1 MADPTLEVESVLKG
15 SLLSENDL
23 RIILTFVN
31 ELDSETLAQF
41 ESDTDSGI
49 MNEFMKLQLASQRRI
64 EQEDYGRTRDEEESI
79 GLRNM
84 AGSTLDNNQDVFQ
97 NYSTSVKGYGGNV
110 YDDTQKSNYSMAAQV
125 VSVIGAF
132 SGAGSLFAT
141 TAAAQAG
148 EALMSNIYVR
158 YTLGAIGVLGISGG
172 CALAVRNLLSD
183 RQVAT
188 NKKLLDAM
196 KKMAKAR
203 VKLTT
208 FFNETRVKI
217 LKDEEKAKK
226 SALLYMNRR
235 PVNLAGAGNV
245 QARMEKLFSNVLLT
259 DTSPLTAKIL
269 LQSNDY
275 YVSLNDD
282 SNHPTTISKDDL
294 KLMGE
299 IAGMF

>member
-15 SLLSENDL
+15 SLLSEDDL

-31 ELDSETLAQF
+31 ELDSETLAHF

-269 LQSNDY
+269 LKSNDY

>member
-1 MADPTLEVESVLKG
+1 MADPTLEVESVLRG
-15 SLLSENDL
+15 SLLSEDDL

-64 EQEDYGRTRDEEESI
+64 AEEDYAPHRDEEERI

-269 LQSNDY
+269 LKSNDY

>member
-1 MADPTLEVESVLKG
+1 
-15 SLLSENDL
+15 
-23 RIILTFVN
+23 
-31 ELDSETLAQF
+31 
-41 ESDTDSGI
+41 
-49 MNEFMKLQLASQRRI
+49 
-64 EQEDYGRTRDEEESI
+64 
-79 GLRNM
+79 
-84 AGSTLDNNQDVFQ
+84 
-97 NYSTSVKGYGGNV
+97 
-110 YDDTQKSNYSMAAQV
+110 MAAQV

-158 YTLGAIGVLGISGG
+158 YTLGAIGVLGISSG

>member
-15 SLLSENDL
+15 SLLSQEDL
-23 RIILTFVN
+23 RVILTFVN

-49 MNEFMKLQLASQRRI
+49 MNEFMKLQLASQRRL
-64 EQEDYGRTRDEEESI
+64 EEEDYAPHRDEEESI

-97 NYSTSVKGYGGNV
+97 NYSTSIKGYGGNV
-110 YDDTQKSNYSMAAQV
+110 YDETQKSNYSMAAQV

-158 YTLGAIGVLGISGG
+158 YTLGAIGVLGISSG

>member
-15 SLLSENDL
+15 SLLSQEDL
-23 RIILTFVN
+23 RVILTFVN

-49 MNEFMKLQLASQRRI
+49 MNEFMKLQLASQRRL
-64 EQEDYGRTRDEEESI
+64 EEEDYAPHRDEEESI

-84 AGSTLDNNQDVFQ
+84 AGSTLDNNQEVFQ
-97 NYSTSVKGYGGNV
+97 NYSTSIKGYGGNV
-110 YDDTQKSNYSMAAQV
+110 YDETQKSNYSMAAQV

-158 YTLGAIGVLGISGG
+158 YTLGAIGVLGISSG

-217 LKDEEKAKK
+217 FKDEEKAKK

>member
-15 SLLSENDL
+15 SLLSQEDL
-23 RIILTFVN
+23 RVILTFVN

-49 MNEFMKLQLASQRRI
+49 MNEFMKLQLASQRRL
-64 EQEDYGRTRDEEESI
+64 EEEDYAPHRDEEESI

-84 AGSTLDNNQDVFQ
+84 AGSTLDNNQEVFQ
-97 NYSTSVKGYGGNV
+97 NYSTSIKGYGGNV
-110 YDDTQKSNYSMAAQV
+110 YDETQKSNYSMAAQV

-158 YTLGAIGVLGISGG
+158 YTLGAIGVLGISSG
-172 CALAVRNLLSD
+172 CALAVRNLLSE

>member
-15 SLLSENDL
+15 SLLSEDDL

-269 LQSNDY
+269 LKSNDY